1 VGVSKATSCELWH
14 DCYNSQGAD
23 FWDVTGSNHLLQQT
37 KQNKRKLKAKIKTHQ
52 EKHIA
57 YEAIKI

>member
-1 VGVSKATSCELWH
+1 VCLLQKKYVGVQPFITA
-14 DCYNSQGAD
+14 
-23 FWDVTGSNHLLQQT
+23 
-37 KQNKRKLKAKIKTHQ
+37 NKKKLKAKIKTLQ

>member
-1 VGVSKATSCELWH
+1 VCLLQKKYVGVQPFIAAK
-14 DCYNSQGAD
+14 
-23 FWDVTGSNHLLQQT
+23 
-37 KQNKRKLKAKIKTHQ
+37 KKLKAKIKTLQ

>member
-1 VGVSKATSCELWH
+1 VCLLQKKYVGVQPFIAENKT
-14 DCYNSQGAD
+14 
-23 FWDVTGSNHLLQQT
+23 
-37 KQNKRKLKAKIKTHQ
+37 KRKLKAKIKMPQ

>member
-1 VGVSKATSCELWH
+1 VCLFQKKHVGVQPFIAAKT
-14 DCYNSQGAD
+14 
-23 FWDVTGSNHLLQQT
+23 
-37 KQNKRKLKAKIKTHQ
+37 KRKLKAKIKMLQ

>member
-1 VGVSKATSCELWH
+1 MKTEHVSLQNKHGVIQPFIAEK
-14 DCYNSQGAD
+14 
-23 FWDVTGSNHLLQQT
+23 
-37 KQNKRKLKAKIKTHQ
+37 NKRKLKAKIKTLQ

>member
-1 VGVSKATSCELWH
+1 VCLLQKKYVGVQPFITANK
-14 DCYNSQGAD
+14 
-23 FWDVTGSNHLLQQT
+23 T
-37 KQNKRKLKAKIKTHQ
+37 KENKKQKINMLQ

>member
-1 VGVSKATSCELWH
+1 VSSPKEICWGPTI
-14 DCYNSQGAD
+14 Y
-23 FWDVTGSNHLLQQT
+23 FK
-37 KQNKRKLKAKIKTHQ
+37 KQKKIKLKAKINMLQ

>member
-1 VGVSKATSCELWH
+1 MKTGCVS
-14 DCYNSQGAD
+14 
-23 FWDVTGSNHLLQQT
+23 LQRKYVVIQPFITANKT
-37 KQNKRKLKAKIKTHQ
+37 KKLKTKIKTLP